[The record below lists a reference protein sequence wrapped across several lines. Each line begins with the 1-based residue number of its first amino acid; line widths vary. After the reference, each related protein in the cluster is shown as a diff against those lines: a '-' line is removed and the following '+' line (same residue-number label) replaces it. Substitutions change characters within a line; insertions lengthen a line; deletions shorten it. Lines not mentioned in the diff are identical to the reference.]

1 MNASRK
7 THSKPS
13 PSDELLRGE
22 LTELLPPPPVPDLA
36 PEREDALRYAV
47 LRDALAA
54 GPAPRRPRA
63 PRSLPRFTWIAAPA
77 AACALVAGAVVL
89 APAEA
94 PDAPSDRV
102 SARQPAAPDAGRVL
116 SRAALAAAA
125 APAPDARPQDFVYV
139 RSLVAHA
146 GRSAAGG
153 VATLPPARQREVWLS
168 ADGSRAG
175 LLREAGAADSVL
187 SPRLPVYELDHRGAS
202 PEPSTLEAAP
212 PSVTNP
218 THTYV
223 AGLPADPEALLR
235 LVREETRGD
244 GGDADQR
251 AFRAIGTLLAETWA
265 PPQVTSALY
274 EAAARIPGVSV
285 LPSAKDA
292 AGREGV
298 AVARTADG
306 EQTQWIFDRATSA
319 FLGERTVL
327 IETTAAG
334 KKGAV
339 LGVSAVLAKGAVAR
353 TGELPGGADAA

>member
-1 MNASRK
+1 MNTSRK
-7 THSKPS
+7 THSTHS

-36 PEREDALRYAV
+36 PEREHALRYAV
-47 LRDALAA
+47 LRDALAS
-54 GPAPRRPRA
+54 GPAARRPRA
-63 PRSLPRFTWIAAPA
+63 PRAVPRFTWIAAPA

-89 APAEA
+89 APAEV
-94 PDAPSDRV
+94 PSRPSGQV
-102 SARQPAAPDAGRVL
+102 SAGQPTVRDAGRLL
-116 SRAALAAAA
+116 SRAALAAAV

-153 VATLPPARQREVWLS
+153 VATLPPVRQREVWLS

-202 PEPSTLEAAP
+202 PEPSTLEAAA

-223 AGLPADPEALLR
+223 AGLPTDPDALLR
-235 LVREETRGD
+235 LVREETRGG

-265 PPQVTSALY
+265 PPKVTSALY
-274 EAAARIPGVSV
+274 EAAARIPGVGV
-285 LPSAKDA
+285 LSSAKDA

-298 AVARTADG
+298 AVSRTADG
-306 EQTQWIFDRATSA
+306 EQTQWIFDRATSV

-327 IETTAAG
+327 TETTAAG
-334 KKGAV
+334 RKGTV

-353 TGELPGGADAA
+353 TGELPAAPRA

>member
-1 MNASRK
+1 MNADRK
-7 THSKPS
+7 THSTHS
-13 PSDELLRGE
+13 PSDERLRGE
-22 LTELLPPPPVPDLA
+22 LAELLPPPPAPDLE
-36 PEREDALRYAV
+36 PEREHALRYAV

-54 GPAPRRPRA
+54 GPAARRPRSA
-63 PRSLPRFTWIAAPA
+63 RAVPRFTWIAAPA
-77 AACALVAGAVVL
+77 AACALVAGVVVL

-94 PDAPSDRV
+94 PAGPRDRIE
-102 SARQPAAPDAGRVL
+102 AGQPTAPDAGRLL

-125 APAPDARPQDFVYV
+125 APAPDARPQDFVYI
-139 RSLVAHA
+139 RSLAAHA

-153 VATLPPARQREVWLS
+153 VATLPPVRQREVWLS

-175 LLREAGAADSVL
+175 LLREAGSADSVL
-187 SPRLPVYELDHRGAS
+187 SPSLPVYELDHPGAS
-202 PEPSTLEAAP
+202 PRPSTLEAGPA
-212 PSVTNP
+212 SVTNP
-218 THTYV
+218 THAYV
-223 AGLPADPEALLR
+223 AALPTDPEALLR
-235 LVREETRGD
+235 LIREETRGD

-265 PPQVTSALY
+265 PPKVTSALY

-327 IETTAAG
+327 VETTAAG
-334 KKGAV
+334 KKGTV
-339 LGVSAVLAKGAVAR
+339 LGLSAVLAKGAVER
-353 TGELPGGADAA
+353 TGERPGGSGG